1 MYYCLIDCL
10 ALLVLLITN
19 HDVVLKKTA
28 RDEQAMQKNYRYF
41 LYAMICYYIVDFL
54 WAWWYERQELDWL
67 FLDTEIYFLVM
78 AAGVL
83 LWSRY
88 VVSYLGLNNG
98 FSSFLKYAGIVL
110 FIGVLAATP
119 LNRYFPVMFW
129 FDGNGVYYGGT
140 ARNIMFIYQ
149 IILLLLT
156 SVYTLSFSSAGSE
169 KERNRH
175 VTIGWSGI
183 IIMVFVAVQIFFPTY
198 PIYAISYMLG
208 GCLLRTFV
216 IENERE
222 EYHRN
227 LELAL
232 ERERE
237 QFNELNKAWTL
248 AYKDALTGVKSKLA
262 YAEKIEQID
271 REIDKGIR
279 QELAL
284 VVLDVNN
291 LKRINDTLG
300 HDVGDAYIKEAC
312 RLICDSFKKSPV
324 YRVGGDEFVVF
335 LEQEDYENREK
346 LLAAFNAMV
355 EENRQHGAVVVA
367 AGIAEYVPEQDNSCK
382 RIFDRA
388 DEAMY
393 KRKHAL
399 KIFPKTL

>member
-10 ALLVLLITN
+10 ALLVLLILN
-19 HDVVLKKTA
+19 HDVVLKKA
-28 RDEQAMQKNYRYF
+28 ASDEESSKKNYRYF
-41 LYAMICYYIVDFL
+41 LYVMITYYFVDFL
-54 WAWWYERQELDWL
+54 WAWLYEIQERDWL
-67 FLDTEIYFLVM
+67 YLDTEVYFIVM
-78 AAGVL
+78 AVSVW
-83 LWSRY
+83 LWTRY
-88 VVSYLGLNNG
+88 VVSYLDINNS
-98 FSSFLKYAGIVL
+98 FSRFLKYMGGGL
-110 FIGVLAATP
+110 FVGVVMATP
-119 LNRYFPVMFW
+119 LNRFWPLMFYFDSSGVFHGEIAR
-129 FDGNGVYYGGT
+129 DG
-140 ARNIMFIYQ
+140 MFIHQ

-156 SVYTLSFSSAGSE
+156 SIYTFFFAPASSE
-169 KERNRH
+169 KKRQRYW
-175 VTIGWSGI
+175 TIGFSGLL
-183 IIMVFVAVQIFFPTY
+183 IMFFVAVQIFFPTY
-198 PIYAISYMLG
+198 PLYAISYMLG

-271 REIDKGIR
+271 REIAKGIR

-346 LLAAFNAMV
+346 LLAAFNAVV

-399 KIFPKTL
+399 KMFPKTL